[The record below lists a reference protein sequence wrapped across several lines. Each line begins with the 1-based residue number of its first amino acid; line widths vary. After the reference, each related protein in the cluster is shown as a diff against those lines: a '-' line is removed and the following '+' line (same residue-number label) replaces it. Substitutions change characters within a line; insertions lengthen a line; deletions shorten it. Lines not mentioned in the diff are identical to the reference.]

1 LGARG
6 CRSSWDTSATLEGR
20 RAPRT
25 RLPSRGLREQ
35 LIAQTL
41 RSVGLTTAEVEAMTP
56 LAVMR
61 LVMAARMKAGD
72 HAGALVA
79 AEAAAP

>member
-1 LGARG
+1 
-6 CRSSWDTSATLEGR
+6 
-20 RAPRT
+20 
-25 RLPSRGLREQ
+25 
-35 LIAQTL
+35 
-41 RSVGLTTAEVEAMTP
+41 MTP